1 LQYFLASLNRWQNF
15 SSLIVFDFPNWF
27 TVTSGDSSKL
37 DPLKAY
43 SMETVEEAKRR
54 IEELRTEI
62 GEHDRRYYLEA
73 APSISDERYDTLYRE
88 LRDLEEEFPELV
100 TPDSPTQ
107 RVGGGPLES
116 FRQVAHRTPMLS
128 LDNTYS
134 EAEVADFFRR
144 IERLLP
150 GKTIDAVIEPKVDGV
165 AISLLYRHGILE
177 YAATRGNGV
186 VGDDVTANIRTVR
199 AVPLRLRGIA
209 PEEVELRGEVF
220 LPKKVFAALNVE
232 REQAGEQLFANPRNT
247 AAGSLKQL
255 DPALVAKR
263 KLSAIFYGFGLLA
276 GEEVSTHQQA
286 LKRLKSWGLPTHEE
300 IWTAQSVDKV
310 IEAIQVLGRKRHD
323 YSFEID
329 GAVVK
334 VDRYDLREQ
343 LGYTSKAP
351 RWAMAYK
358 YQAER
363 AETRVRSIEVQVG
376 RSGKLTPVANLDA
389 VLVSGTT
396 VSRATLHNGEEIR
409 RKDIR
414 EGDLVV
420 IEKSGEIIP
429 AVVEVLK
436 ERRTGQEKRFEM
448 PSRCPSCGEPVI
460 RFAGQVDVRCTN
472 VECPEQLKRRLEH
485 FAHKGAL
492 DIEGLGEMMVE
503 QLVAKGLVKRVD
515 HIYELD
521 ETKLSQLDRMGKKSI
536 SNLLNGIAAS
546 KKQPLWRLIFG
557 LGILHV
563 GSTAARELAGH
574 FKTLE
579 ALQGAALEELTRVPN
594 TGDVV
599 GTSIRDWFQNSDN
612 IALIDALKQHGLN
625 FGAADEDESKSD
637 TLRGTSWVITGT
649 LRESREFYEELI
661 RRNGGRVT
669 GSVSKKTNYLLFG
682 EDAGSKLEKA
692 RQLGVKMVD
701 EGRFRQLVGDD
712 KEVSSGKMP

>member
-1 LQYFLASLNRWQNF
+1 
-15 SSLIVFDFPNWF
+15 
-27 TVTSGDSSKL
+27 
-37 DPLKAY
+37 
-43 SMETVEEAKRR
+43 MERFEEAKRR
-54 IEELRTEI
+54 IEKLRVEI
-62 GEHDRRYYLEA
+62 AEHDRRYYLEA
-73 APSISDERYDTLYRE
+73 APSISDEEYDKLYRE

-100 TPDSPTQ
+100 TPESPTQ
-107 RVGGGPLES
+107 RVGGAPLES
-116 FRQVAHRTPMLS
+116 FRQVKHRTPMLS

-134 EAEVADFFRR
+134 EEEVADFFRR
-144 IERLLP
+144 LERLLP

-165 AISLLYRHGILE
+165 AISLLYQGGILE

-186 VGDDVTANIRTVR
+186 AGDDVTANMRTVR
-199 AVPLRLRGIA
+199 AVPLRLHGSV
-209 PEEVELRGEVF
+209 PDEVEVRGEVF
-220 LPKKVFAALNVE
+220 LPKKVFAALNAE
-232 REQAGEQLFANPRNT
+232 RAEAGEQLFANPRNT

-263 KLSAIFYGFGLLA
+263 KLSAIFYGFGLLT
-276 GEEVSTHQQA
+276 GDEVSTHQQA
-286 LKRLKSWGLPTHEE
+286 LNRLKKWGLPTHEK
-300 IWTAQSVDKV
+300 IWTAQSVDQV
-310 IEAIQVLGRKRHD
+310 IAAIQALGRKRHD
-323 YSFEID
+323 FPFEID

-358 YQAER
+358 YPAER

-376 RSGKLTPVANLDA
+376 RSGKLTPVANLDP
-389 VLVSGTT
+389 VFVSGTT
-396 VSRATLHNGEEIR
+396 VSRATLHNGDEIR
-409 RKDIR
+409 RKDVR
-414 EGDLVV
+414 EGDIVV

-436 ERRTGQEKRFEM
+436 ERRTGQEKPFEM
-448 PSRCPSCGEPVI
+448 PSRCPSCGEPVS
-460 RFAGQVDVRCTN
+460 RQTGQVDVRCTN
-472 VECPEQLKRRLEH
+472 VECPEQVKRRLEH

-521 ETKLSQLDRMGKKSI
+521 ETKLSRLDRMGERSI
-536 SNLLNGIAAS
+536 SNLLNGIEAS

-563 GSTAARELAGH
+563 GSTAARELAHH

-579 ALQGAALEELTRVPN
+579 ALQGASLEELTRVQN

-599 GTSIRDWFQNSDN
+599 SSSIREWFQNPDN
-612 IALIDALKQHGLN
+612 IALIKALKQHGLN
-625 FGAADEDESKSD
+625 FGEADRDEAESD

-649 LRESREFYEELI
+649 LGESREVFEELI

-669 GSVSKKTNYLLFG
+669 GSVSKKTHYLLVG

-692 RQLGVKMVD
+692 RQLGVKIVD
-701 EGRFRQLVGDD
+701 EGEFRQLVRD
-712 KEVSSGKMP
+712 